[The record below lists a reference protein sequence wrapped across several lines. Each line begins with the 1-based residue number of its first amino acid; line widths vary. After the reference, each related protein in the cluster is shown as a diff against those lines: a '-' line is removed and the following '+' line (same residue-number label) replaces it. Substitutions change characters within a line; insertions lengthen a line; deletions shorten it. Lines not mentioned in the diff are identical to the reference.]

1 MNKSDISPKNIEL
14 IVYDFDGVM
23 TDNTALIFEDGT
35 EAVFVNRSDGL
46 AIAKIKE
53 IDIPQV
59 IISTE
64 RNSIVTKR
72 GEKLKIPVYQN
83 IGDKLTCLKE
93 VIETHQVSPQNT
105 IYVGNDTNDLE
116 AMKFVGWPIAPKDAH
131 EQIKALAK
139 FITDSPG
146 GSGVIREI
154 LDLLTGKL

>member
-35 EAVFVNRSDGL
+35 EAVFVNRGDGL

-64 RNSIVTKR
+64 RNSIFAKR
-72 GEKLKIPVYQN
+72 GEKLKITV
-83 IGDKLTCLKE
+83 
-93 VIETHQVSPQNT
+93 
-105 IYVGNDTNDLE
+105 
-116 AMKFVGWPIAPKDAH
+116 
-131 EQIKALAK
+131 
-139 FITDSPG
+139 
-146 GSGVIREI
+146 
-154 LDLLTGKL
+154 